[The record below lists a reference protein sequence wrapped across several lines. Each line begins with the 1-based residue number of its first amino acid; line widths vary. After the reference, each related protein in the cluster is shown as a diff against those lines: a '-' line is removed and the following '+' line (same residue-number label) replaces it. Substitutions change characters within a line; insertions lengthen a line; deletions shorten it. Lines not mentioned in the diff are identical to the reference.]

1 MQLSQGTLT
10 GSAKTQLAGLTGL
23 RFVAALAIVF
33 YHFFALPHLAGS
45 PAWLAGIALNG
56 HVGVGLFFVLSGFVM
71 TYTYMNGLATGS
83 VSRREYWI
91 ARFSRIYP
99 VYIISIG
106 LCTPFVLAQLY
117 ARDGSTAA
125 ISELLGYLG
134 LAMSMTQSWTAI
146 HNSSLNP
153 PSWSVSTEVFFY
165 LIFPLVAVAVVRLR
179 TVHLM
184 LVLGC
189 AWITALTAATVYL
202 ILNPDGVGVVN
213 LHANSSLWLGTTDVF
228 WGTVLAHN
236 PLFRLPDFLV
246 GVVTGKLFLSV
257 NGLDGGS
264 RQRYLPGSGVT
275 ALAAL
280 GGILRLLAAIGT
292 ELPPL
297 FANALLLPLFA
308 MLIFSI
314 ARGGGPV
321 GWCLSRPVV
330 VLLGNASYA
339 VYILQDPLWR
349 IGISVTK
356 RVAGTLDAVE
366 TWPYFLAFTIVLAAT
381 SMLSLRLLEQPARRW
396 LKQVLDSRPR
406 KSINVPGVA

>member
-1 MQLSQGTLT
+1 
-10 GSAKTQLAGLTGL
+10 
-23 RFVAALAIVF
+23 
-33 YHFFALPHLAGS
+33 
-45 PAWLAGIALNG
+45 
-56 HVGVGLFFVLSGFVM
+56 
-71 TYTYMNGLATGS
+71 
-83 VSRREYWI
+83 
-91 ARFSRIYP
+91 
-99 VYIISIG
+99 
-106 LCTPFVLAQLY
+106 
-117 ARDGSTAA
+117 
-125 ISELLGYLG
+125 
-134 LAMSMTQSWTAI
+134 
-146 HNSSLNP
+146 
-153 PSWSVSTEVFFY
+153 
-165 LIFPLVAVAVVRLR
+165 
-179 TVHLM
+179 
-184 LVLGC
+184 
-189 AWITALTAATVYL
+189 
-202 ILNPDGVGVVN
+202 
-213 LHANSSLWLGTTDVF
+213 
-228 WGTVLAHN
+228 
-236 PLFRLPDFLV
+236 
-246 GVVTGKLFLSV
+246 
-257 NGLDGGS
+257 
-264 RQRYLPGSGVT
+264 VT

-280 GGILRLLAAIGT
+280 GGILLLLAAIGT